1 MAKPILLS
9 VDDDSDVLRAIDP
22 DLRLQY
28 GAEYRVMGSD
38 SPEDALDPLNQLKV
52 RNESVAVAAGRSAD
66 AAHGRSGIPA
76 PGDGHIFPSA
86 KRALLTAYADAR
98 YRVSRLGRQDPVRR
112 SRTIWGSPRRIRD
125 GIGHANDH
133 PGAEIRREHDDRA
146 ECNAAPRR
154 KPPLSGSAR
163 HWRASCNQGDHHR
176 NRGTVQR
183 AQSGESREV

>member
-52 RNESVAVAAGRSAD
+52 RNESVALLLVDQRMP
-66 AAHGRSGIPA
+66 RM
-76 PGDGHIFPSA
+76 DGVEFLHQAMGIFPSA

-98 YRVSRLGRQDPVRR
+98 DPVSRRAGRIQFEDRELSGLPH
-112 SRTIWGSPRRIRD
+112 RRIRD

-163 HWRASCNQGDHHR
+163 HWRASGNQGDHHC
-176 NRGTVQR
+176 NRRTVQR
-183 AQSGESREV
+183 AQTRESREV